1 MVARRAKKERKLKS
15 EQKKKRILGI
25 KSEGFSSSTA
35 QQEHPPTDFQVQNF
49 QDFLG
54 TASTSTAT
62 EDAAGEL
69 EDYNYDPD
77 EFM

>member
-15 EQKKKRILGI
+15 EQKKKQSLGV
-25 KSEGFSSSTA
+25 KNGSVSSSTA
-35 QQEHPPTDFQVQNF
+35 QQESPPTNF
-49 QDFLG
+49 QNFLG

-62 EDAAGEL
+62 EEATGEF
-69 EDYNYDPD
+69 EDYNFDPN